1 MIVKPLR
8 VAQVAAGALS
18 APMPICLLM
27 LFIAAALA
35 VPAAA
40 QDNGQI
46 VAIADTLD
54 KASQDLGAIDQAFD
68 QRTDKAER
76 RDLRDRASAV
86 QKSVADAVTQLTPQ
100 LVAVDARLGQLG
112 APTPGV
118 TEAAD
123 IRAQRRLLGQQRST
137 IDSAIKRGRLLTV
150 EAGQLVDEIAQSE
163 AQAFGERMSASVGS
177 PLSPA
182 FWSAIFQAA
191 PRDLRRIIRF
201 AHAGIAQAQGALHGR
216 QTLPAA
222 FGILVALLLVGP
234 GKLMLNRFG
243 RERVIAQAPGN
254 RVRRS
259 ALALWLTLVGTL
271 VPGVAALALVQGL
284 RWSQMLNPGWDIV
297 ADRFVRAIFIAS
309 LISALGGA
317 LLLRKRPSW
326 RLLPVSDATADALR
340 PWTWAAAA
348 LALVVILLLGFNDAV
363 GASYPARAAA
373 DTALA
378 VLHIA
383 VIAGTLLTIG
393 RLRAAK
399 AVAPAGEAP
408 AAQTGLAMLSLAC
421 WLLTCAA
428 IGALVFGYVNLALFV
443 VQILVWLAVVASAFY
458 LLVVAADDVLT
469 SLFSSQSRLGQ
480 AATMGLGLR
489 ASAVDQLGVILSAI
503 VRLLLVALAISMA
516 LSPFGSNIGNLF
528 DQAATVAQGITVG
541 QITISPGAI
550 LRAALV
556 LAIGLFVVR
565 GAQRWLTTR
574 YLPTTELDAGARNSI
589 SMVARYTGV
598 ILAALWALASLGIGF
613 ERIALLLSALSV
625 GIGFGLQAI
634 TQNFVSGLILLAER
648 PVKIGDLVRIGDQE
662 GDVKRISVRAT
673 EIQIADRSTLIVPNS
688 ELITK
693 TIRNMTLADPL
704 GRIQL
709 QFSVQIEVDMD
720 KVRAILIDMFHE
732 APRVLDDPAPK
743 IFIDSIADSR
753 INLNCFAYVASPRD
767 AYPTRSE
774 MLFELLR
781 RMPAAGIDLGTAHQQ
796 IELIGLPDNAKQAW
810 NETSSSPER

>member
-1 MIVKPLR
+1 
-8 VAQVAAGALS
+8 
-18 APMPICLLM
+18 M
-27 LFIAAALA
+27 LFRFIILTLLALLA
-35 VPAAA
+35 VPAVA

-46 VAIADTLD
+46 VAITSLD
-54 KASQDLGAIDQAFD
+54 EATQELRAIDQAFD

-100 LVAVDARLGQLG
+100 LTGVDARLAQLG
-112 APTPGV
+112 SPTPGV
-118 TEAAD
+118 TEASD
-123 IRAQRRLLGQQRST
+123 IRAQRQLLGQQRST
-137 IDSAIKRGRLLTV
+137 IDSAIKRGRLLSV
-150 EAGQLVDEIAQSE
+150 EAGQLVEEIAQGE
-163 AQAFGERMSASVGS
+163 AQAFSERMSASVAS

-182 FWSAIFQAA
+182 FWSAILQAA
-191 PRDLRRIIRF
+191 PRDIRRIIRF
-201 AHAGIAQAQGALHGR
+201 ANAGIAQVQGSLRVHHIW
-216 QTLPAA
+216 PAA
-222 FGILVALLLVGP
+222 IGMLAALLLIGP
-234 GKLMLNRFG
+234 GKLMLNRYG
-243 RERVIAQAPGN
+243 RERVIAQVPGS

-259 ALALWLTLVGTL
+259 VLALWLTLVGTL
-271 VPGVAALALVQGL
+271 VPGLAALAWVQGL
-284 RWSQMLNPGWDIV
+284 RWSQMLNPGWSLV
-297 ADRFVRAIFIAS
+297 ADKFVQAVFISS
-309 LISALGGA
+309 LISTLGGA

-326 RLLPVSDATADALR
+326 RLLPISDATADALR
-340 PWTWAAAA
+340 PWTWAASA
-348 LALVVILLLGFNDAV
+348 LALIVIVLLGFNDAV

-373 DTALA
+373 DALVA
-378 VLHIA
+378 ILHMA

-399 AVAPAGEAP
+399 AIARDAADAAEVPAS
-408 AAQTGLAMLSLAC
+408 QTGLATLSLAS

-428 IGALVFGYVNLALFV
+428 MGALLLGYINLALFV
-443 VQILVWLAVVASAFY
+443 VQILIWLAVVASGFY

-489 ASAVDQLGVILSAI
+489 ASTVDQLGVILSAI
-503 VRLLLVALAISMA
+503 VRLMLVALAISMA
-516 LSPFGSNIGNLF
+516 LTPFGSNIGNLF
-528 DQAATVAQGITVG
+528 DQAATVAQGVTVG

-550 LRAALV
+550 LRAVLV

-565 GAQRWLTTR
+565 TAQRWLTTR

-693 TIRNMTLADPL
+693 TIRNMTLANPI

-709 QFSVQIEVDMD
+709 LFSVQLDADTD
-720 KVRAILIDMFHE
+720 KIRAILNDMFRE
-732 APRVLDDPAPK
+732 ADRVLNDPEPK
-743 IFIDSIADSR
+743 IFIDSITDGR
-753 INLNCFAYVASPRD
+753 INFNCFAYVASPRD
-767 AYPTRSE
+767 VYPTRSE

-796 IELIGLPDNAKQAW
+796 IELIGLPESVTRGRDEAGDVIPKRQ
-810 NETSSSPER
+810 E